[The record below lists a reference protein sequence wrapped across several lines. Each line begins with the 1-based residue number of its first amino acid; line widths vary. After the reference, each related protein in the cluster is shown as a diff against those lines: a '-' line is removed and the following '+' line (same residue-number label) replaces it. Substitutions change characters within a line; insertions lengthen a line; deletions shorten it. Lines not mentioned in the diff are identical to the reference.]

1 VAGNGEDVIGPRAL
15 APGRYEIFD
24 AIWKRVACWLRIS
37 GIDGHAGPLFGRLAP
52 SSQRLTRS
60 SSACSES
67 IAENLTISYPNIVGE
82 FVDLYR
88 VTPVEQMHCMLFHR
102 PGPQQQFKE
111 FFLVFDD
118 FQQKAREA
126 ATANRVTAQ
135 ETRAG
140 LGWQQFRRNFI
151 PLGTAIPTPLAGAA
165 Q

>member
-1 VAGNGEDVIGPRAL
+1 VL
-15 APGRYEIFD
+15 ACTLLKLLEECSVDLPINRRSDIQRRKFSELI

-102 PGPQQQFKE
+102 PGPSNNSK
-111 FFLVFDD
+111 
-118 FQQKAREA
+118 
-126 ATANRVTAQ
+126 
-135 ETRAG
+135 
-140 LGWQQFRRNFI
+140 NFS
-151 PLGTAIPTPLAGAA
+151 
-165 Q
+165 